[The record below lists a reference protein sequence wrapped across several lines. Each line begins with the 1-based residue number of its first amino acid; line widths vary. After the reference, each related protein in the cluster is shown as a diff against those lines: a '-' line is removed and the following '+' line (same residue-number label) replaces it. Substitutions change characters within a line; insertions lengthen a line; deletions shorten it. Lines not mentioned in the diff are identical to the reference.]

1 MSDVEVSTG
10 AVASG
15 GPVSASDID
24 RYSYDVVVVGAGG
37 SGLRAAIEARLNG
50 RKTAIISKSL
60 FGKAHTVMAEGG
72 CAAAMGNVNPHDN
85 WQVHFRDTMRGGKFL
100 NNWRMAELHAKEA
113 PDRVWELEAWGAVFD
128 RTKDGK
134 ISQRNFGGH
143 EYPRLAHVGD
153 RTGLEMIRTLQ
164 QKVVA
169 LQQQDAAEFGDPEAM
184 IKIFAETTITDLLLE
199 KGNPGR
205 PGTPR
210 RLAGAFGYFRDTGR
224 FVLFQAPA
232 VVLATGGI
240 GKTFRVS
247 SNSWEYTG
255 DGHALAL
262 LAGAPLLNMEFVQFH
277 PTHMVWPLSVAG
289 LLVTESV
296 RGDGGVL
303 RNSEGKRFMFDYVPD
318 VFRPMYAET
327 EEEAD
332 RWYADQANNRRP
344 PELLPRDEVARSIR
358 AEVKAGR
365 GSPHGGVFLD
375 IASRLPAEEILR
387 RLPSMYH
394 QFKELA
400 DVDITKEPMEVG
412 PAQHYVM
419 GGVEVDPDTAA
430 VPGVPGLFAAGEV
443 SGGMHGS
450 NRLGG
455 NSLSDLLVFG
465 RRAGLGAARYTSTLA
480 SYPAVPA
487 ASLASAAAAALA
499 PLERA
504 DGENP
509 YAVHADV
516 QQTMSDL
523 VGIIRREDE
532 VKAALVELDKLRERA
547 AKVCAP
553 GGRAYN
559 PGWHLALDLRNM
571 LLIAECVAQAALERQ
586 ESRGGHT
593 RDDYPAMSPEWR
605 KVNLI
610 CSLAADGVMLQRQA
624 LVPMRTDLL
633 ELFDVSELRKY
644 MTEEELAG
652 LPGAAPGPA
661 EETH

>member
-1 MSDVEVSTG
+1 MSE
-10 AVASG
+10 A
-15 GPVSASDID
+15 VSAESG

-50 RKTAIISKSL
+50 KKTAIISKSL

-72 CAAAMGNVNPHDN
+72 CAAAMGNVNPNDN

-153 RTGLEMIRTLQ
+153 RTGLEMIRSLQ

-169 LQQQDAAEFGDPEAM
+169 MQQADAVEFGDPEAM
-184 IKIFAETTITDLLLE
+184 IRVFAETTITELILE
-199 KGNPGR
+199 ESYPAR
-205 PGTPR
+205 I
-210 RLAGAFGYFRDTGR
+210 AGAFGYFRDTGR
-224 FVLFQAPA
+224 FVLFEAPA

-240 GKTFRVS
+240 GKTYKVT

-262 LAGAPLLNMEFVQFH
+262 RAGAKLLNMEFVQLH
-277 PTHMVWPLSVAG
+277 PTGMVWPPSVRG

-303 RNSEGKRFMFDYVPD
+303 RNSEGKRFMFNYVPD
-318 VFRPMYAET
+318 VFRAQYAET

-332 RWYADQANNRRP
+332 RWYDDPDHNRRP
-344 PELLPRDEVARSIR
+344 PELLPRDEVARSINS
-358 AEVKAGR
+358 EVKAGR

-375 IASRLPAEEILR
+375 IASRRPAEYILK

-400 DVDITKEPMEVG
+400 DVDITKEPMEIG
-412 PAQHYVM
+412 PTCHYVM
-419 GGVEVDPDTAA
+419 GGVEVDPDTGAA
-430 VPGVPGLFAAGEV
+430 SVPGLFAVGEV

-465 RRAGLGAARYTSTLA
+465 RRSGLGAAEYVSALPESDRPSV
-480 SYPAVPA
+480 SE
-487 ASLASAAAAALA
+487 ASLDAAAAVAIE

-504 DGENP
+504 EGENP
-509 YAVHADV
+509 YAIHGELQVI
-516 QQTMSDL
+516 MNDL
-523 VGIIRREDE
+523 VGLIRRESE
-532 VKAALVELDKLRERA
+532 MKTALVELDKLRAREAQVSA
-547 AKVCAP
+547 A

-571 LLIAECVAQAALERQ
+571 LVVAECVAQAALERQ

-593 RDDYPAMSPEWR
+593 RDDYPGMSPEWR
-605 KVNLI
+605 KINLI
-610 CSLAADGVMLQRQA
+610 CSATAQGTVSLKRQPNP
-624 LVPMRTDLL
+624 PMRTDLL
-633 ELFDVSELRKY
+633 EMFDVSELKKY
-644 MTEEELAG
+644 MTDEELAG
-652 LPGAAPGPA
+652 LPGTDGSGAGAA
-661 EETH
+661 EEKD

>member
-1 MSDVEVSTG
+1 
-10 AVASG
+10 
-15 GPVSASDID
+15 
-24 RYSYDVVVVGAGG
+24 
-37 SGLRAAIEARLNG
+37 
-50 RKTAIISKSL
+50 
-60 FGKAHTVMAEGG
+60 
-72 CAAAMGNVNPHDN
+72 
-85 WQVHFRDTMRGGKFL
+85 
-100 NNWRMAELHAKEA
+100 MAELHAKEA

-153 RTGLEMIRTLQ
+153 RTGLEMIRSLQ

-169 LQQQDAAEFGDPEAM
+169 MQQADAVEFGDPEAM
-184 IKIFAETTITDLLLE
+184 IKVFAETTITDLMVE
-199 KGNPGR
+199 EGR
-205 PGTPR
+205 I
-210 RLAGAFGYFRDTGR
+210 AGAFGYFRDTGR
-224 FVLFQAPA
+224 FVLFEAPA

-240 GKTFRVS
+240 GKTYKVT

-262 LAGAPLLNMEFVQFH
+262 RAGAKLLNMEFVQLH
-277 PTHMVWPLSVAG
+277 PTGMVWPPSVRG

-303 RNSEGKRFMFDYVPD
+303 RNSEGKRFMFNYVPD
-318 VFRPMYAET
+318 VFRAQYAET

-332 RWYADQANNRRP
+332 RWYDDPDHNRRP
-344 PELLPRDEVARSIR
+344 PELLPRDEVARSINS
-358 AEVKAGR
+358 EVKAGR

-375 IASRLPAEEILR
+375 IASRRPAEYILK

-400 DVDITKEPMEVG
+400 DVDITSEPMEIG
-412 PAQHYVM
+412 PTCHYVM
-419 GGVEVDPDTAA
+419 GGVEVDPDTGAA
-430 VPGVPGLFAAGEV
+430 SVPGLFAVGEV

-465 RRAGLGAARYTSTLA
+465 RRSGLGAAEYVSALPA
-480 SYPAVPA
+480 SDRASVSE
-487 ASLASAAAAALA
+487 ASLDAAAAVAIQ

-504 DGENP
+504 EGENP
-509 YAVHADV
+509 YAIHGELQVI
-516 QQTMSDL
+516 MNDL
-523 VGIIRREDE
+523 VGLIRRESE
-532 VKAALVELDKLRERA
+532 MKTALVELDKLRAREAQVSA
-547 AKVCAP
+547 A

-559 PGWHLALDLRNM
+559 PGWHLSLDLRNM
-571 LLIAECVAQAALERQ
+571 LVVAECVAQAALERQ

-593 RDDYPAMSPEWR
+593 RDDYPGMSPEWR
-605 KVNLI
+605 KINLI
-610 CSLAADGVMLQRQA
+610 CSATAEGTVSLKRQPNP
-624 LVPMRTDLL
+624 PMRTDLL
-633 ELFDVSELRKY
+633 ELFDVSELKKY

-652 LPGAAPGPA
+652 LPGADGQSAGAA
-661 EETH
+661 EEKD